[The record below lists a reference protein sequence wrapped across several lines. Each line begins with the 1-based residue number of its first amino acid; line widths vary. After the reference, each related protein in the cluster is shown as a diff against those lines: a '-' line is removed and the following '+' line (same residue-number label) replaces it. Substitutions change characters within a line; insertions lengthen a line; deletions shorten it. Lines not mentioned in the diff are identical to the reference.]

1 RSGAPPCAYQL
12 SRNRPR
18 TRRTGGEGGTGSPR
32 SAPLFGLAPQGVCRA
47 SSVAGRAVR
56 SYRTVSP
63 LPDLRRGPAVC
74 SLFHFPSRRRAS
86 PLASLLPVGAR
97 TFLSAPAR
105 RPREATAWSSPA
117 LGDCNPKRGR
127 VVPPVQ
133 SVLASSS
140 VRSLRRDAPAFVDS
154 VNAR

>member
-63 LPDLRRGPAVC
+63 LPDPRRNPAVC
-74 SLFHFPSRRRAS
+74 SLLHCPSRRLAS

-117 LGDCNPKRGR
+117 WLYCTALPTAALVPLGPGDVEFLVG
-127 VVPPVQ
+127 VHD
-133 SVLASSS
+133 LH
-140 VRSLRRDAPAFVDS
+140 LRHVPAF
-154 VNAR
+154 R